1 MCYVAGLSLSSTL
14 QIRIGSLLSREKY
27 GTTTGFFLITTT
39 MDPVGK
45 EVPLSTVIKIMNDQ
59 AQYEVRRNVCLAVL
73 LYFGSLFVVATDV

>member
-1 MCYVAGLSLSSTL
+1 
-14 QIRIGSLLSREKY
+14 
-27 GTTTGFFLITTT
+27 